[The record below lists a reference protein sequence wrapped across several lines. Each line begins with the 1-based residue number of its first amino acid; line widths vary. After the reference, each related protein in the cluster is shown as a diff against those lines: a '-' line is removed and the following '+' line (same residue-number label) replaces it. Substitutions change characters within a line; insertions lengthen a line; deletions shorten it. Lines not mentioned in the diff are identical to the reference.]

1 MSFSFSI
8 NLYNTTNPYSR
19 DTYYYYGKINYRIPR
34 YNVYAEDLRSNLYH
48 RNKSNKFYLKSPSP
62 NTMEVR
68 IQPNITWRENILRIQ
83 IFLSDG
89 PPEMQAQIGIII
101 IITVS
106 DSENDNNDNNKE

>member
-1 MSFSFSI
+1 
-8 NLYNTTNPYSR
+8 
-19 DTYYYYGKINYRIPR
+19 
-34 YNVYAEDLRSNLYH
+34 
-48 RNKSNKFYLKSPSP
+48 
-62 NTMEVR
+62 MEVR